1 MYAGIGCISVEY
13 VCNIAGYG
21 MLIPKMRGVSLQ
33 LQLAEMQ
40 VWLLQPARL
49 DPSTLAD
56 PRTDDLSFAVAA
68 NHDDFSERRHSW
80 MTKTLRL
87 KS

>member
-56 PRTDDLSFAVAA
+56 PRTDDLSF
-68 NHDDFSERRHSW
+68 F
-80 MTKTLRL
+80 LGCC

>member
-1 MYAGIGCISVEY
+1 
-13 VCNIAGYG
+13 

-56 PRTDDLSFAVAA
+56 PRTDDLSFFLGCCKFAA